1 MSQMPNPYPSN
12 IHEIVGQLASQ
23 GMIDPVEN
31 IKQDKVYIWHGT
43 QDSVV
48 PYCEYFSFFLTRVC
62 RIFAQLK
69 NNHFAK
75 KMSLIPFFTVLPG
88 PMYKESYYLII

>member
-48 PYCEYFSFFLTRVC
+48 PYCEYFSFF
-62 RIFAQLK
+62 Q
-69 NNHFAK
+69 
-75 KMSLIPFFTVLPG
+75 PG
-88 PMYKESYYLII
+88 SGESFCAV

>member
-48 PYCEYFSFFLTRVC
+48 PYCEYFSFFNPVLQNFCAVE
-62 RIFAQLK
+62 K
-69 NNHFAK
+69 KSFAK
-75 KMSLIPFFTVLPG
+75 KKLKSISSCIAFLPD
-88 PMYKESYYLII
+88 PM